1 MRDLFY
7 AFTIF
12 LLTLGP
18 IKVVAPF
25 FLITHRNNQRTILL
39 FRTQEH
45 YRRDFNRIVHCGRG
59 RFNNARLGAFISTG
73 GSRCS
78 ADNRST
84 PSLAHHSLNILA

>member
-39 FRTQEH
+39 FALKSTIVATSIALFIVVAVVSTMLGWALSSVQAGLAVQLIIGAL
-45 YRRDFNRIVHCGRG
+45 RRLHI
-59 RFNNARLGAFISTG
+59 I
-73 GSRCS
+73 
-78 ADNRST
+78 
-84 PSLAHHSLNILA
+84 P